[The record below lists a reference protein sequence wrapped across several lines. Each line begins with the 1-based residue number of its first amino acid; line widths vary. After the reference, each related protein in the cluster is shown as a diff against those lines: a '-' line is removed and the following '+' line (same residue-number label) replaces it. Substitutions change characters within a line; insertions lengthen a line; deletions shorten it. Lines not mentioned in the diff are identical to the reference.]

1 MGSFKLGD
9 VLIKITPK
17 AREEFKKFDVGS
29 FKEKEGW
36 DLLEPK
42 GKPWET
48 KDFRPFL
55 LVHIDKSYAYMVF
68 FSSTSFS
75 FRCPEDKRYGITEKT
90 PEIDFD
96 RCFLNNP
103 ECRWIK
109 GKSKIFK
116 RRNGKNCRI
125 VLRVGRTYLEEL
137 SILCGHCSELSVPD
151 KIKQIIE
158 LELKKWKIES

>member
-9 VLIKITPK
+9 VLIKIAPK
-17 AREEFKKFDVGS
+17 AGKEFNKFDVGS

-36 DLLEPK
+36 NFLEPK
-42 GKPWET
+42 GEPWEI
-48 KDFRPFL
+48 KDLRPFL
-55 LVHIDKSYAYMVF
+55 IVHIDKSFAYMTF
-68 FSSTSFS
+68 FSTSSFL
-75 FRCPEDKRYGITEKT
+75 FRCPEDEHYGITEET

-96 RCFLNNP
+96 KCFLNNR
-103 ECRWIK
+103 ECRWIR

-116 RRNGKNCRI
+116 RRYGKRCRI
-125 VLRVGRTYLEEL
+125 VLRIGSTYLEEL